1 MVLHLIVS
9 RAEVNGLKDS
19 VTSLIDGRVRPG
31 LGQTIEE
38 VVDVGLHGLLAGG
51 VVNPLLDGL
60 VAFGQLVENCLD
72 MVLQSW
78 EIFYSRELSN
88 L

>member
-31 LGQTIEE
+31 LGQTIKE
-38 VVDVGLHGLLAGG
+38 VLDVGLHGLLGGG

-60 VAFGQLVENCLD
+60 VDSGHLVENCLD

-78 EIFYSRELSN
+78 EIFYNRKLSN